1 MGLMAEQLEK
11 VKQAVG
17 DLQIDE
23 IAPLNKENLD
33 ARVAPPD
40 ILGEMCS
47 SMTAVGEQFEKGEYI
62 F

>member
-1 MGLMAEQLEK
+1 MEK

-33 ARVAPPD
+33 ARVAPPN